1 LQEKASFWDGCR
13 KFILYLD
20 DRGVYR
26 EHVLL
31 MNLHVRRESS
41 FNVDK
46 WEIYH
51 YEFCC
56 CNFSAAGNKINI
68 DVY

>member
-1 LQEKASFWDGCR
+1 LQNFFKSNKELNINLQEKASFWDRCR

-20 DRGVYR
+20 DRGIYR

-31 MNLHVRRESS
+31 MNSHVRRKSS

-46 WEIYH
+46 
-51 YEFCC
+51 
-56 CNFSAAGNKINI
+56 
-68 DVY
+68 